1 MACSKQMQREAIK
14 SGTVRISPAL
24 HHKYCSIPL
33 VGRNIPQRASNRATV
48 YFICEEAASGSRVQH
63 NLPQVTMLCLVMN
76 TFYCMLCY
84 CVLYRTIFPE
94 HAFGDRCLEDL
105 NLKILRDDSSCP
117 GACQV
122 IQWWVYTGY
131 CVTVYVNVN
140 WGVWN
145 SRITLRIC
153 SPVWK
158 IISC

>member
-24 HHKYCSIPL
+24 HKYYSIPL

-48 YFICEEAASGSRVQH
+48 YFVCEEAVSGSRVQH
-63 NLPQVTMLCLVMN
+63 NLPQVTMLCLIMN
-76 TFYCMLCY
+76 TCY

-122 IQWWVYTGY
+122 IQW
-131 CVTVYVNVN
+131 
-140 WGVWN
+140 
-145 SRITLRIC
+145 
-153 SPVWK
+153 
-158 IISC
+158 